1 MPRTDPSRRS
11 DAAGDA
17 RQRSGDERTERAGV
31 PRLDEPPRAG
41 EERREPDDA
50 RFALLLAGLPD
61 AALCLIDRDGRITET
76 HGALLPDGA
85 LRGRALAALYTV
97 EDADAGRPAADL
109 AQAAQRGEIV
119 TQEFRVAPDGRHFW
133 ARVVLSALQDGD
145 GAPRGYALV
154 LRDMSEHGRAE
165 QALEESQARYRA
177 VSELTSDYAYAIR
190 VERDGRVAME
200 WMTGAFTRI
209 TGYSR
214 TEMEQ
219 REPSGGG
226 FSLVHPDDRPIALAR
241 VQRLLAGREDT
252 SEFRIVT
259 KSGEVRWIRES
270 GRPEVDEATGTL
282 RIYGAAQDVT
292 ERKLAE
298 EEARSR
304 ESELA
309 HVLRLGT
316 MGEMAAGLAHEINQ
330 PLSAIVSYARGCTRR
345 LKSGTIDAATL
356 LQPIEEIARQAM
368 RANEIVQRLL
378 LFVRKQKPA
387 RTRAAIGDLVREV
400 EHLLGGEARKRG
412 VKIRMDLA
420 SDLPEVEVD
429 RIQIEQVIL
438 NLVRNALE
446 ATPPG
451 LADPTLTIRT
461 ELDGASV
468 AVSVTDQGEGLSAE
482 QADRVFEPFFTTK
495 RAGLGM
501 GLAISRS
508 IVRGH
513 GGRIAALRNAGHG
526 ATFRF
531 TLPVAGEGTAS

>member
-1 MPRTDPSRRS
+1 MPRTDSSRRREVAAAAHEGGAGALR
-11 DAAGDA
+11 DA
-17 RQRSGDERTERAGV
+17 SDERC
-31 PRLDEPPRAG
+31 
-41 EERREPDDA
+41 
-50 RFALLLAGLPD
+50 ALLLAGLPD
-61 AALCLIDRDGRITET
+61 AALCMIDRDGRIVST
-76 HGALLPDGA
+76 HGALLPD
-85 LRGRALAALYTV
+85 RALLGHPLADLYTV
-97 EDADAGRPAADL
+97 EDADAGHPAADL
-109 AQAAQRGEIV
+109 DKATQHGAVV
-119 TQEFRVAPDGRHFW
+119 TQAFRVAPDGRHFW
-133 ARVVLSALQDGD
+133 ARAVLSALRDGD
-145 GAPRGYALV
+145 GSLRGFSLV

-165 QALEESQARYRA
+165 QALEESEARYRA

-190 VERDGRVAME
+190 VERDGRVVME

-214 TEMEQ
+214 AEMEK

-226 FSLVHPDDRPIALAR
+226 FSLVHPDDRAIALAR

-270 GRPEVDEATGTL
+270 GRPVVDDESGAL
-282 RIYGAAQDVT
+282 RIFGAAQDVT
-292 ERKLAE
+292 DRKLAE

-345 LKSGTIDAATL
+345 LRSGVLDAGTL
-356 LQPIEEIARQAM
+356 LEPIEEIARQAM

-400 EHLLGGEARKRG
+400 GHLLGGEARKRG
-412 VKIRMDLA
+412 VKIQMDLA

-438 NLVRNALE
+438 NLVRNGLE

-451 LADPTLTIRT
+451 LADPVLTIRT
-461 ELDGASV
+461 ERDGSSV
-468 AVSVTDQGEGLSAE
+468 AVAVTDQGEGLSAE
-482 QADRVFEPFFTTK
+482 HAERVFEPFFTTK

-513 GGRIAALRNAGHG
+513 GGRIAAVRNAERG

-531 TLPVAGEGTAS
+531 TLPVAGEGAMP

>member
-1 MPRTDPSRRS
+1 MPRTEPSRRREAGPPTEEQRHAAAPS
-11 DAAGDA
+11 DAT
-17 RQRSGDERTERAGV
+17 SEHV
-31 PRLDEPPRAG
+31 
-41 EERREPDDA
+41 
-50 RFALLLAGLPD
+50 ALLLDGLPD
-61 AALCLIDRDGRITET
+61 AALCMLDRAGRVTST
-76 HGALLPDGA
+76 HGALLLGGT
-85 LRGRALAALYTV
+85 LQGRTLADLYTV
-97 EDADAGRPAADL
+97 EDADGGRPASDL
-109 AQAAQRGEIV
+109 EHAAERGPV
-119 TQEFRVAPDGRHFW
+119 VAHGFRVAPDGRHFW
-133 ARVVLSALQDGD
+133 ARSMLRALRDD
-145 GAPRGYALV
+145 EGALCGYALV

-165 QALEESQARYRA
+165 QALQESEARYRA

-190 VERDGRVAME
+190 IEGTGRVVME
-200 WMTGAFTRI
+200 WMTGAFARI

-214 TEMEQ
+214 EEMEQ

-226 FSLVHPDDRPIALAR
+226 FSLVHLDDRQIALAR
-241 VQRLLAGREDT
+241 VQRLLAGLEDT

-259 KSGEVRWIRES
+259 KSGDIRWIRES
-270 GRPEVDEATGTL
+270 GRPEIDPAGVL
-282 RIYGAAQDVT
+282 RVYGAARDVT
-292 ERKLAE
+292 EIKLAE

-304 ESELA
+304 EAELA

-345 LKSGTIDAATL
+345 LKSGAADASTL
-356 LQPIEEIARQAM
+356 ADPIEEIAKQAM

-387 RTRAAIGDLVREV
+387 RSRAAVGDLVREV
-400 EHLLGGEARKRG
+400 GHLLAGEARKRG
-412 VKIRMDLA
+412 VKIQLDLA

-438 NLVRNALE
+438 NLVRNGLE

-451 LADPTLTIRT
+451 LTEPTLTIRT
-461 ELDGASV
+461 ELDDGCV
-468 AVSVTDQGEGLSAE
+468 AVAVTDQGEGLQAE
-482 QADRVFEPFFTTK
+482 QVDRVFEPFFTTK
-495 RAGLGM
+495 HTGLGM

-513 GGRIAALRNAGHG
+513 GGRIQATPNGARG

-531 TLPVAGEGTAS
+531 TLPIAEAAS

>member
-1 MPRTDPSRRS
+1 MPRTEPSRRRSAAS
-11 DAAGDA
+11 DGDDGAG
-17 RQRSGDERTERAGV
+17 SGAEC
-31 PRLDEPPRAG
+31 L
-41 EERREPDDA
+41 
-50 RFALLLAGLPD
+50 ALLLEGLPD
-61 AALCLIDRDGRITET
+61 AALCMLDPDGRIVRA
-76 HGALLPDGA
+76 HGALLPEGV
-85 LRGRALAALYTV
+85 LHGRRLAELYTV

-109 AQAAQRGEIV
+109 TKAAQHGSVV
-119 TQEFRVAPDGRHFW
+119 TQAFRVAPDGRHFW
-133 ARVVLSALQDGD
+133 ARSVLSALRDDAG
-145 GAPRGYALV
+145 GVRGYSLV
-154 LRDMSEHGRAE
+154 LRDMSDHGRAE
-165 QALEESQARYRA
+165 QALEESEARYRA

-190 VERDGRVAME
+190 VEPDGRVAME

-214 TEMEQ
+214 EEMEK

-259 KSGEVRWIRES
+259 RNGEVRWIRES
-270 GRPEVDEATGTL
+270 GRPEIDERTGTL
-282 RIYGAAQDVT
+282 RVYGAAQDVT

-345 LKSGTIDAATL
+345 LRAGVADAVTL
-356 LQPIEEIARQAM
+356 LEPIEQIASQAM

-387 RTRAAIGDLVREV
+387 RVRAAIGDLVQEV
-400 EHLLGGEARKRG
+400 GRLLAGEARKRG
-412 VKIRMDLA
+412 VKLRLDLA

-438 NLVRNALE
+438 NLVRNGLE

-451 LADPTLTIRT
+451 LVEPALTIRT
-461 ELDGASV
+461 ELDAGFVVV
-468 AVSVTDQGEGLSAE
+468 AVTDQGEGLSAE
-482 QADRVFEPFFTTK
+482 QIDRVFEPFFTTK
-495 RAGLGM
+495 RTGLGM

-513 GGRIAALRNAGHG
+513 GGRIHASRNEAGG

-531 TLPVAGEGTAS
+531 TLPIAAEAES

>member
-1 MPRTDPSRRS
+1 MPRTDSSRRRN
-11 DAAGDA
+11 AAAVA
-17 RQRSGDERTERAGV
+17 RQRVEGPEHSSGD
-31 PRLDEPPRAG
+31 
-41 EERREPDDA
+41 RRQAHDA
-50 RFALLLAGLPD
+50 RLALLLAGLPD
-61 AALCLIDRDGRITET
+61 AALCMLDRDGRITDT
-76 HGALLPDGA
+76 HGALLPDGG
-85 LRGRALAALYTV
+85 LLGRTLAELYTV

-109 AQAAQRGEIV
+109 AQAAQDGTV
-119 TQEFRVAPDGRHFW
+119 VAQAFRVTPDGRHFW
-133 ARVVLSALQDGD
+133 ARSVLSALREDD
-145 GAPRGYALV
+145 DSLRGYSLV

-165 QALEESQARYRA
+165 QALEESEARYRA
-177 VSELTSDYAYAIR
+177 VSELTSDYAYAIH
-190 VERDGRVAME
+190 VERDGRVTME
-200 WMTGAFTRI
+200 WMTGAFRHI

-214 TEMEQ
+214 QEMEQ

-270 GRPEVDEATGTL
+270 GRPHLDEETGAL

-292 ERKLAE
+292 ARKLAE

-345 LKSGTIDAATL
+345 LKSGAIDASAL
-356 LQPIEEIARQAM
+356 LEPIEEIARQAM

-387 RTRAAIGDLVREV
+387 RARAAIGDLVREV
-400 EHLLGGEARKRG
+400 GHLLGGEARKRG
-412 VKIRMDLA
+412 VNIQMDLA

-451 LADPTLTIRT
+451 LADPALTIRT
-461 ELDGASV
+461 ECDGSTV
-468 AVSVTDQGEGLSAE
+468 AVSVTDQGEGLSQE
-482 QADRVFEPFFTTK
+482 QAERMFEPFFTTK
-495 RAGLGM
+495 RSGLGM

-513 GGRIAALRNAGHG
+513 GGRISAVRNPDRG

-531 TLPVAGEGTAS
+531 TLPIAGEDAAS

>member
-1 MPRTDPSRRS
+1 MPRTEPSRRRNAAAARAQRTTHAP
-11 DAAGDA
+11 DAAC
-17 RQRSGDERTERAGV
+17 
-31 PRLDEPPRAG
+31 G
-41 EERREPDDA
+41 EHA
-50 RFALLLAGLPD
+50 ALLLDGLPD
-61 AALCLIDRDGRITET
+61 TALCMLDADGRIVGV
-76 HGALLPDGA
+76 HGALLAGDA
-85 LRGRALAALYTV
+85 LPGRALADLYAV
-97 EDADAGRPAADL
+97 EDADAGRPASDL
-109 AQAAQRGEIV
+109 RRAAEQGTAIAQA
-119 TQEFRVAPDGRHFW
+119 FRMAPDGRRFW
-133 ARVVLSALQDGD
+133 ARSVLSALRADDGTL
-145 GAPRGYALV
+145 RGFSLV
-154 LRDMSEHGRAE
+154 VRDMSEHGRAE
-165 QALEESQARYRA
+165 QALEESEARYRA

-190 VERDGRVAME
+190 VEPDGRVTME

-214 TEMEQ
+214 EEMEK

-226 FSLVHPDDRPIALAR
+226 FSLVHPDDRAIALAR
-241 VQRLLAGREDT
+241 VQRLIAGLADT

-259 KSGEVRWIRES
+259 RSGEVRWIRES
-270 GRPEVDEATGTL
+270 GRPVRDEETGVL
-282 RIYGAAQDVT
+282 RILGAAQDVT
-292 ERKLAE
+292 ERRLAE

-304 ESELA
+304 EAELA

-345 LKSGTIDAATL
+345 LRSGAADAEKL
-356 LQPIEEIARQAM
+356 LEPIEQIAAQAM

-378 LFVRKQKPA
+378 LFVRKQKPP
-387 RTRAAIGDLVREV
+387 RERAAIADLVREV
-400 EHLLGGEARKRG
+400 GHLLAGEARKRG
-412 VKIRMDLA
+412 VKLRMDLA

-446 ATPPG
+446 ATPPDR
-451 LADPTLTIRT
+451 AEAALTVRT
-461 ELDGASV
+461 ELENGCV
-468 AVSVTDQGEGLSAE
+468 AVAVTDQGEGLSVE
-482 QADRVFEPFFTTK
+482 QIDRLFEPFFTTK

-513 GGRIAALRNAGHG
+513 GGRISAARNDGPG

-531 TLPVAGEGTAS
+531 TLPVAGEECGP

>member
-1 MPRTDPSRRS
+1 MPRTEPSRRRN
-11 DAAGDA
+11 A
-17 RQRSGDERTERAGV
+17 V
-31 PRLDEPPRAG
+31 PAG
-41 EERREPDDA
+41 EERAGESGERLT
-50 RFALLLAGLPD
+50 LLLDGLPD
-61 AALCLIDRDGRITET
+61 AALCMLDHDGRILSA
-76 HGALLPDGA
+76 HGALLPEGV
-85 LRGRALAALYTV
+85 LHGRRLAELYTV

-109 AQAAQRGEIV
+109 ERAALHGAVVAQA
-119 TQEFRVAPDGRHFW
+119 FRVAPDGRRFW
-133 ARVVLSALQDGD
+133 ARSVLTALHDGD
-145 GAPRGYALV
+145 GAVRGYSLV
-154 LRDMSEHGRAE
+154 LRDMSDHGRAE
-165 QALEESQARYRA
+165 QALEESEARYRA

-190 VERDGRVAME
+190 IEPDGRVVME

-214 TEMEQ
+214 QEMEQ

-226 FSLVHPDDRPIALAR
+226 FSLVHPEDRPIALAR

-252 SEFRIVT
+252 SEFRIVR

-270 GRPEVDEATGTL
+270 GRPEIDESSGML
-282 RIYGAAQDVT
+282 RVYGAAQDVT

-316 MGEMAAGLAHEINQ
+316 MGAMAAGLAHEINQ

-345 LKSGTIDAATL
+345 LRANVADATTL
-356 LQPIEEIARQAM
+356 LEPIEQIASQAM

-387 RTRAAIGDLVREV
+387 RARAAIGELVQEV
-400 EHLLGGEARKRG
+400 GHLLAGEARKRG
-412 VKIRMDLA
+412 VKLRMDLA
-420 SDLPEVEVD
+420 SGLPEVEVD

-438 NLVRNALE
+438 NLVRNGLE

-451 LADPTLTIRT
+451 LAEPELTIRT
-461 ELDGASV
+461 ELEEGFV
-468 AVSVTDQGEGLSAE
+468 AVAVTDRGEGLTAE
-482 QADRVFEPFFTTK
+482 QIDRVFEPFFTTK
-495 RAGLGM
+495 RTGLGM

-513 GGRIAALRNAGHG
+513 GGRIAATPNAGRG

-531 TLPVAGEGTAS
+531 TLPVAKESAS

>member
-1 MPRTDPSRRS
+1 MPRTEPSRRRN
-11 DAAGDA
+11 AVPAG
-17 RQRSGDERTERAGV
+17 EK
-31 PRLDEPPRAG
+31 RAG
-41 EERREPDDA
+41 ETGERFE
-50 RFALLLAGLPD
+50 LLLDGLPD
-61 AALCLIDRDGRITET
+61 AAICMLDSDGRISSA
-76 HGALLPDGA
+76 HGALLPEGV
-85 LRGRALAALYTV
+85 LHGRRLAELYTA

-109 AQAAQRGEIV
+109 ERAARHGAVVVQA
-119 TQEFRVAPDGRHFW
+119 FRVAPDGRRFW
-133 ARVVLSALQDGD
+133 ARSVLTALRDGD
-145 GAPRGYALV
+145 ADGAVRGYSLV
-154 LRDMSEHGRAE
+154 LRDMSDHGRAE
-165 QALEESQARYRA
+165 QALEESEARYRA

-190 VERDGRVAME
+190 VEPDGRVVME

-214 TEMEQ
+214 HEMDE

-226 FSLVHPDDRPIALAR
+226 FSLVHPEDRPIALAR

-259 KSGEVRWIRES
+259 KGGEVRWIRES
-270 GRPEVDEATGTL
+270 GRPEFDESTGLL
-282 RIYGAAQDVT
+282 RVYGAAQDVT

-345 LKSGTIDAATL
+345 LRANAADAATL
-356 LQPIEEIARQAM
+356 LEPIEQIASQAM

-387 RTRAAIGDLVREV
+387 RARAAIGELVQEV
-400 EHLLGGEARKRG
+400 GHLLAGEARKRG
-412 VKIRMDLA
+412 VKLRMDLA

-438 NLVRNALE
+438 NLVRNGLE
-446 ATPPG
+446 ATPAG
-451 LADPTLTIRT
+451 LAEPELTIRT
-461 ELDGASV
+461 GLEEGFV
-468 AVSVTDQGEGLSAE
+468 AVAVTDQGEGLSAE
-482 QADRVFEPFFTTK
+482 QIDRVFEPFFTTK
-495 RAGLGM
+495 RTGLGM

-513 GGRIAALRNAGHG
+513 GGRIAASPNAGRG

-531 TLPVAGEGTAS
+531 TLPVAPEIVS

>member
-1 MPRTDPSRRS
+1 MPRTEPSRR
-11 DAAGDA
+11 
-17 RQRSGDERTERAGV
+17 RSAV
-31 PRLDEPPRAG
+31 AAG
-41 EERREPDDA
+41 EESAGATDERL
-50 RFALLLAGLPD
+50 ALLLDGLPD
-61 AALCLIDRDGRITET
+61 AAICMLDADGRIVGA
-76 HGALLPDGA
+76 HGALLPADG
-85 LRGRALAALYTV
+85 LLGRSLTDLYTA
-97 EDADAGRPAADL
+97 EDADGGRPADDL
-109 AQAAQRGEIV
+109 ARAAREGAVVAQA
-119 TQEFRVAPDGRHFW
+119 FRVAPDGRRFW
-133 ARVVLSALQDGD
+133 ARSVLTALHDD
-145 GAPRGYALV
+145 AGALRGYSLV

-165 QALEESQARYRA
+165 QALEESEARYRA
-177 VSELTSDYAYAIR
+177 ASELTSDYAYAIR
-190 VERDGRVAME
+190 IERDGRVVME

-214 TEMEQ
+214 QEMEE

-226 FSLVHPDDRPIALAR
+226 FSLVHPDDRPIALVR

-270 GRPEVDEATGTL
+270 GRPEVDEKTGVL
-282 RIYGAAQDVT
+282 RVYGAAQDVT

-345 LKSGTIDAATL
+345 LRANVADASTL
-356 LQPIEEIARQAM
+356 LEPIEQIASQAM

-387 RTRAAIGDLVREV
+387 RARAAIGELVQEV
-400 EHLLGGEARKRG
+400 GHLLAGEARKHG
-412 VKIRMDLA
+412 VKLRMDLA

-438 NLVRNALE
+438 NLVRNGLE

-451 LADPTLTIRT
+451 LAEPELTVRT
-461 ELDGASV
+461 ELDEGFV
-468 AVSVTDQGEGLSAE
+468 AVAVTDQGEGLSVE
-482 QADRVFEPFFTTK
+482 QIDRVFEPFFTTK
-495 RAGLGM
+495 GTGLGM

-513 GGRIAALRNAGHG
+513 GGRITASPNEGRG

-531 TLPVAGEGTAS
+531 TLPVAAEDAR